1 MNEARL
7 ELRVEKLKDFTA
19 KVFIYLHYNIIK
31 HMTKRP
37 NSYRIHYHRYTLQFK
52 FIPELI
58 DRVNEECTDP
68 KKLDGLLNM
77 FIDTEF
83 GIAPDSFRLILV

>member
-1 MNEARL
+1 M
-7 ELRVEKLKDFTA
+7 K
-19 KVFIYLHYNIIK
+19 Y
-31 HMTKRP
+31 
-37 NSYRIHYHRYTLQFK
+37 
-52 FIPELI
+52 I
-58 DRVNEECTDP
+58 DRHPRLCTDP

>member
-1 MNEARL
+1 MAINNDNVDVDDNDDA
-7 ELRVEKLKDFTA
+7 DA
-19 KVFIYLHYNIIK
+19 K
-31 HMTKRP
+31 
-37 NSYRIHYHRYTLQFK
+37 
-52 FIPELI
+52 
-58 DRVNEECTDP
+58 CTDP

>member
-1 MNEARL
+1 MFRRFR
-7 ELRVEKLKDFTA
+7 LRVSVDDHIQQYICTLTTDTL
-19 KVFIYLHYNIIK
+19 VSRYRWSTTS
-31 HMTKRP
+31 MTD
-37 NSYRIHYHRYTLQFK
+37 TL
-52 FIPELI
+52 
-58 DRVNEECTDP
+58 ECTDP

>member
-1 MNEARL
+1 MTMNMKKNVL
-7 ELRVEKLKDFTA
+7 
-19 KVFIYLHYNIIK
+19 
-31 HMTKRP
+31 
-37 NSYRIHYHRYTLQFK
+37 TLGLLACMMVGCQVK
-52 FIPELI
+52 PQETTMG
-58 DRVNEECTDP
+58 NECTDP

>member
-1 MNEARL
+1 VGIYYIIGEIK
-7 ELRVEKLKDFTA
+7 KLN
-19 KVFIYLHYNIIK
+19 LK

-58 DRVNEECTDP
+58 DRVNEDNWDVRKP
-68 KKLDGLLNM
+68 LRSFLFIRSLL
-77 FIDTEF
+77 
-83 GIAPDSFRLILV
+83 